1 MTLSIMLNEPGGVRT
16 DVVSGRINVRYM
28 TTVNTQT
35 KAVEKKKSLMC
46 VNNTVMSFCFD
57 IIFDGAES
65 GNMRAKTTA
74 PLLHTTLT
82 VIPKY
87 GFNSCGYAE
96 FCIARRRCPLDKSN
110 LIDR

>member
-65 GNMRAKTTA
+65 GNMRAKNNCAAVTHNTHCYTKVW
-74 PLLHTTLT
+74 LQ
-82 VIPKY
+82 
-87 GFNSCGYAE
+87 
-96 FCIARRRCPLDKSN
+96 
-110 LIDR
+110 

>member
-35 KAVEKKKSLMC
+35 KAVKKKSMMC

-57 IIFDGAES
+57 IILMGQ
-65 GNMRAKTTA
+65 RV
-74 PLLHTTLT
+74 
-82 VIPKY
+82 VICALKQL
-87 GFNSCGYAE
+87 
-96 FCIARRRCPLDKSN
+96 RRCYTQHSLLYQSMASIAADTQSFV
-110 LIDR
+110 